1 MTTFPSEFEGKSVEE
16 LMEARQGLL
25 LQLLNFSRFVSD
37 TVENINAVDRMI
49 AYHQYADPEDSV

>member
-16 LMEARQGLL
+16 LMEARQTLL

-37 TVENINAVDRMI
+37 TVEIINAVDRMI
-49 AYHQYADPEDSV
+49 AFHQYADSENSV

>member
-16 LMEARQGLL
+16 LMEARQTLL

-49 AYHQYADPEDSV
+49 AYHQYADSEDSV

>member
-1 MTTFPSEFEGKSVEE
+1 MTTFPSEFEGKSIEE
-16 LMEARQGLL
+16 LMEARQGFL

-49 AYHQYADPEDSV
+49 AYHQYADTKDSV